1 MTTKIDFAP
10 VTGFLGW
17 KVTDDKSHVLLGFKQ
32 PNDAEFVLG
41 IPPDTL
47 DQAIVHLVNA
57 TGAFPPPK
65 GLGEHASFAMTADA
79 VDVGLTP
86 STGQYFLRL
95 RLPAGGHLAFNL
107 SRALAERVLES
118 LAVEL
123 GLGPQGAPLG
133 AARN

>member
-1 MTTKIDFAP
+1 MTKTDFAP

-17 KVTDDKSHVLLGFKQ
+17 QVTEDKSHVLLGFKQ
-32 PNDAEFVLG
+32 PNSEFVLG

-57 TGAFPPPK
+57 TAAFPPSK
-65 GLGEHASFAMTADA
+65 GLGEHMSYAMTADA
-79 VDVGLTP
+79 VDVGRTP

-95 RLPAGGHLAFNL
+95 RLSAGGHLAFNL
-107 SRALAERVLES
+107 NRALAERVLES

-123 GLGPQGAPLG
+123 GTGPQGPPPG